1 MILLAILAIIAILTV
16 GIIVAFVSIGGTV
29 FLFVFGDLIVCVALI
44 VFLIRFIIRRKRK
57 K

>member
-44 VFLIRFIIRRKRK
+44 VLLIRFIIKRK
-57 K
+57 KK